1 MGNREIRG
9 FEMAEIKNMTTGSPA
24 KLFLSFSL
32 PLMVGNVFQQLY
44 TVVDTMVVGRVLGTT
59 ALAAV
64 GTTDWLNWMFLGI
77 ITGLT
82 QGFSILIAQRFGG
95 DDLPGMR
102 KATGNAL
109 VLSAVLAVIL
119 VVAGELLVLPMMR
132 ILHVPDHV
140 APLSEAYLRVIFG
153 GMIVVMAYNIF
164 ASLLRALGDSRTPL
178 YSMMVAASVNVGL
191 DLLFVAVFGW
201 GVQGA
206 AIATVIAQCCSAV
219 FCLIKIRRIEILA
232 LCRKDFVPELRLTGR
247 LLFLGMPMALQNILI
262 SIGGMIVQTV
272 VNGFGVLFIA
282 AFTAANKMYGLLE
295 IAALSFGYTMTTYV
309 GQNLGARK
317 LDRIRR
323 GVRDAVLISV
333 LTAVVIGV
341 LMLVFGKPLLG
352 LFISGAESDRQNTIA
367 TAYEYLSV
375 MSIFLPVLYILYVVR
390 SSLQGMGRSV
400 MTMVS
405 GIAEFCV
412 RTVVALTLPAV
423 YGYHALFWGEVFAW
437 IGADIVLISSYIIA
451 VFQLRR
457 SLSAEAA
464 DGGKENG

>member
-1 MGNREIRG
+1 
-9 FEMAEIKNMTTGSPA
+9 
-24 KLFLSFSL
+24 
-32 PLMVGNVFQQLY
+32 
-44 TVVDTMVVGRVLGTT
+44 
-59 ALAAV
+59 
-64 GTTDWLNWMFLGI
+64 
-77 ITGLT
+77 
-82 QGFSILIAQRFGG
+82 
-95 DDLPGMR
+95 
-102 KATGNAL
+102 
-109 VLSAVLAVIL
+109 
-119 VVAGELLVLPMMR
+119 
-132 ILHVPDHV
+132 
-140 APLSEAYLRVIFG
+140 
-153 GMIVVMAYNIF
+153 
-164 ASLLRALGDSRTPL
+164 
-178 YSMMVAASVNVGL
+178 
-191 DLLFVAVFGW
+191 
-201 GVQGA
+201 
-206 AIATVIAQCCSAV
+206 
-219 FCLIKIRRIEILA
+219 
-232 LCRKDFVPELRLTGR
+232 
-247 LLFLGMPMALQNILI
+247 
-262 SIGGMIVQTV
+262 
-272 VNGFGVLFIA
+272 
-282 AFTAANKMYGLLE
+282 MYGLLE